1 MKKRALTLG
10 LASLFAASSLL
21 AGCGSNDAAQGNT
34 GAKTDGKSGD
44 KVSIRILTRISG
56 TDPKSV
62 AFQNLLKQFME
73 KNPDITVVDE
83 SLNDEAAFNN
93 KFKTAVA
100 TGSVPEIW
108 MNYGGVAFKDYA
120 KNIAMDLDPVL
131 KEDKAWADSFLP
143 LFDTW
148 KYKDLPGTYGVPN
161 EFYSV
166 AIYYNKELFQKV
178 GAEPPKTIEDF
189 EAVADKFKAIDVVPM
204 AMADKDN
211 FRGGHLLTNLALKK
225 YGFQKTEDLMSGK
238 AKWNDPDMVSLLQT
252 MKNWQDKGIFGK
264 NMVTTDGNAITSMF
278 LGGKSAMMFEGVW
291 AISSIAASPIADKI
305 GVIPFPGYKDKPEF
319 KDNWFGGAGGYSVS
333 KDVTGAKKD
342 ATIKLLKFLT
352 SVDAFKYFLTE
363 TKGGVYPVKMDS
375 GSAPVD
381 PVTAEYVKA
390 QSTAKDFKGEIEEYS
405 PIMQLQD
412 KVRNEVQGMFAGN
425 PPQKTA
431 DTIQSF
437 VDSNKK

>member
-21 AGCGSNDAAQGNT
+21 AGCGSNDAAQNNAGS
-34 GAKTDGKSGD
+34 KSDGKSGD

-131 KEDKAWADSFLP
+131 KEDKAWADAFLP

-148 KYKDLPGTYGVPN
+148 RYKDLPGTYGVPN

-166 AIYYNKELFQKV
+166 AIYYNKELF
-178 GAEPPKTIEDF
+178 
-189 EAVADKFKAIDVVPM
+189 
-204 AMADKDN
+204 
-211 FRGGHLLTNLALKK
+211 
-225 YGFQKTEDLMSGK
+225 
-238 AKWNDPDMVSLLQT
+238 
-252 MKNWQDKGIFGK
+252 
-264 NMVTTDGNAITSMF
+264 
-278 LGGKSAMMFEGVW
+278 
-291 AISSIAASPIADKI
+291 
-305 GVIPFPGYKDKPEF
+305 
-319 KDNWFGGAGGYSVS
+319 
-333 KDVTGAKKD
+333 
-342 ATIKLLKFLT
+342 
-352 SVDAFKYFLTE
+352 
-363 TKGGVYPVKMDS
+363 
-375 GSAPVD
+375 
-381 PVTAEYVKA
+381 
-390 QSTAKDFKGEIEEYS
+390 
-405 PIMQLQD
+405 
-412 KVRNEVQGMFAGN
+412 
-425 PPQKTA
+425 
-431 DTIQSF
+431 
-437 VDSNKK
+437 